1 MVFSRSA
8 SAACASHP
16 KEKLTARAA
25 HASKP
30 VRTRWHL
37 ILGLVLAPVALA
49 PDAAVAQL
57 TNTPISITAQHS
69 GKCLD
74 VYGASVAD
82 GAAVIQ
88 WSCHG
93 GANQKWSLRP
103 YLDAYQVVAS
113 HSGKCLNVQ
122 GASTADGAR
131 AVQLPC
137 VGANNELW
145 YVSPRGSGYEL
156 VARHSAKCL
165 AVNGG
170 LATDG
175 AQVVQWACD
184 GSANQ
189 RWSIPA
195 GVGSAGKWSG
205 VINFPL
211 VPVSAANLPDGKM
224 LVWSAYG
231 RFNFG
236 GDNGR
241 TYTAIFDPATLS
253 ATERLVTET
262 GHDMFCPGI
271 SMLADGGV
279 FVTGGSSSSKTSIYN
294 PASGAWSAAAP
305 MTIARGYQSSATLSN
320 GGVFTVG
327 GSWSGGQGNK
337 DGEVWTSGT
346 GWRRLSGVPDNP
358 ILGPDPRG
366 IYRADNHAW
375 LFGAGN
381 GRVFHAGPSANM
393 NWIDTNGSGSIVSA
407 GSRGDDAYSM
417 NGNAVMVDIG
427 KILKIGGAPAYENA
441 NATNRAYVIDINA
454 GVSVRNVAPMA
465 YARAMHN
472 SVVLPNGQVVIIGG
486 QAYPVPFSDDRSVL
500 APELWDP
507 ASETFTTLA
516 PMQVPRNYHS
526 VALLLP
532 DGRVFSAGGG
542 LCGSCATNHANA
554 QILTPPYLLNADGTP
569 AARPSIVSAPA
580 SAAHGSSVTITT
592 GSPVS
597 SFALVRMGSVTH
609 SVNTDQR
616 RVPLG
621 HISTGPNTYSVAI
634 PSDPGVAIP
643 GYYMLFALDGEV
655 VPSIARIVRL
665 GASPLPGS
673 GTGLTG
679 RYYNDP
685 GTGAHFGTLVLTRR
699 DATVN
704 FNWGSGSPDTGVKID
719 DFSVRW
725 TGQVQAPVTGN
736 YTFSTV
742 SDDGVRLWVNGQL
755 VINNWTDH
763 APTTNTSAAIA
774 LTAGVK
780 YAITMEFYER
790 GGGAT
795 AQLRWAYPGQTQ
807 TVIPKSQ
814 LFP

>member
-1 MVFSRSA
+1 VVHRIRGAF
-8 SAACASHP
+8 AA
-16 KEKLTARAA
+16 AREF
-25 HASKP
+25 HVSGS
-30 VRTRWHL
+30 VRTRWRL
-37 ILGLVLAPVALA
+37 IFGLVMAPIALA
-49 PDAAVAQL
+49 PDGAGAQL
-57 TNTPISITAQHS
+57 TNTPVSITAQHS

-74 VYGASVAD
+74 VYGGSVAD

-88 WSCHG
+88 WTCHG
-93 GANQKWSLRP
+93 GPNQQWSLRP
-103 YLDAYQVVAS
+103 YLDAYQVVAGHS
-113 HSGKCLNVQ
+113 GKCLDVYGGSVADGTAVIQWTCHGGANQQWSLRPYLDAYQVVAGHSGKCLNVE
-122 GASTADGAR
+122 GASTADGA
-131 AVQLPC
+131 
-137 VGANNELW
+137 
-145 YVSPRGSGYEL
+145 
-156 VARHSAKCL
+156 
-165 AVNGG
+165 
-170 LATDG
+170 
-175 AQVVQWACD
+175 QVVQESCN
-184 GSANQ
+184 GSTNQ
-189 RWSIPA
+189 RWIIPT
-195 GVGSAGKWSG
+195 GERSAGEWSG
-205 VINFPL
+205 VINFPI
-211 VPVSAANLPDGKM
+211 VPVSAANLPDGRV
-224 LVWSAYG
+224 LVWSAEDRFSYG
-231 RFNFG
+231 G
-236 GDNGR
+236 GLGR
-241 TYTAIFDPATLS
+241 TYTAIFDPATAT

-271 SMLADGGV
+271 SMLADGSV
-279 FVTGGSSSSKTSIYN
+279 FVTGGNSSSKTSIYN
-294 PASGAWSAAAP
+294 PASGSWSAAALL
-305 MTIARGYQSSATLSN
+305 TIARGYQSSATLSN

-346 GWRRLSGVPDNP
+346 GWRRLWGVPDDP
-358 ILGPDPRG
+358 ILGPDPAG

-381 GRVFHAGPSANM
+381 GSVFHAGPSANM
-393 NWIDTNGSGSIVSA
+393 NWIDTNGNGSIVSA

-417 NGNAVMVDIG
+417 NGNAVMYDIG
-427 KILKIGGAPAYENA
+427 RILKLGGAPAYENA
-441 NATNRAYVIDINA
+441 NATNSAYVIDINA
-454 GVSVRNVAPMA
+454 GVNVRRVAPMA
-465 YARAMHN
+465 YTRAMHN
-472 SVVLPNGQVVIIGG
+472 SVVLPNGQVVVIGG

-507 ASETFTTLA
+507 ATETFTTLA

-554 QILTPPYLLNADGTP
+554 QILTPPYLLNTDGTP

-616 RVPLG
+616 RVPLS

-634 PSDPGVAIP
+634 PSDPGIAIP
-643 GYYMLFALDGEV
+643 GYYMLFALDGEG
-655 VPSIARIVRL
+655 VPSVARIVRV
-665 GASPLPGS
+665 GASPPPGS

-679 RYYNDP
+679 RYYSDP
-685 GTGAHFGTLVLTRR
+685 GSGAYFGTLVLTRT

-704 FNWGSGSPDTGVKID
+704 FDWGSGSPGTGVNSD
-719 DFSVRW
+719 NFSVRW
-725 TGQVQAPVTGN
+725 TGKVQAPVTGN
-736 YTFSTV
+736 YAFRTV

-774 LTAGVK
+774 LAAGVK
-780 YAITMEFYER
+780 YAVTMEFYER
-790 GGGAT
+790 GGGAV
-795 AQLRWAYPGQTQ
+795 AKLLWAYPGQTQ
-807 TVIPKSQ
+807 TVIPKSR

>member
-1 MVFSRSA
+1 MIF
-8 SAACASHP
+8 
-16 KEKLTARAA
+16 
-25 HASKP
+25 
-30 VRTRWHL
+30 
-37 ILGLVLAPVALA
+37 GLVAAALVALA

-57 TNTPISITAQHS
+57 TNTPVSITAQHS

-74 VYGASVAD
+74 VYAASVAD

-88 WSCHG
+88 WTCHG
-93 GANQKWSLRP
+93 GANQQWTLRP
-103 YLDAYQVVAS
+103 YLDAYQIVAS
-113 HSGKCLNVQ
+113 HSGKCLNVEA
-122 GASTADGAR
+122 ASTADGAR
-131 AVQLPC
+131 AIQWTC

-145 YVSPRGSGYEL
+145 YASPGGSGYEL

-175 AQVVQWACD
+175 AQVVQWSCD

-195 GVGSAGKWSG
+195 GAGGAGKWSD

-211 VPVSAANLPDGKM
+211 VPVSAANLPDGRV
-224 LVWSAYG
+224 LVWSAG
-231 RFNFG
+231 DRFSFG
-236 GDNGR
+236 GDLGM
-241 TYTAIFDPATLS
+241 TYTGIFDPATAS
-253 ATERLVTET
+253 VTERLVSET
-262 GHDMFCPGI
+262 GHDMFCPGT
-271 SMLADGGV
+271 SMLSDGSV

-294 PASGAWSAAAP
+294 PASGTWSAATP
-305 MTIARGYQSSATLSN
+305 LIIARGYHSSATLSN
-320 GGVFTVG
+320 GGVFTLG
-327 GSWSGGQGNK
+327 GSWSGGLGNK
-337 DGEVWTSGT
+337 DGEVWTPSA
-346 GWRRLSGVPDNP
+346 GWRRLSGVPDDP
-358 ILGPDPRG
+358 ILGADPEG
-366 IYRADNHAW
+366 IYRTDNHPWFFAV
-375 LFGAGN
+375 GN

-393 NWIDTNGSGSIVSA
+393 NWIDTDGDGSIVSA

-417 NGNAVMVDIG
+417 NGNAVMYDIG
-427 KILKIGGAPAYENA
+427 KILKIGGAPAYQNA
-441 NATNRAYVIDINA
+441 NATSSAYVIDINA
-454 GVSVRNVAPMA
+454 GVSVRKVAPMA

-472 SVVLPNGQVVIIGG
+472 SVVLPNGQVVVIGG
-486 QAYPVPFSDDRSVL
+486 QAYAAPFSDDRSVL

-542 LCGSCATNHANA
+542 LCGSCATNHADA

-580 SAAHGSSVTITT
+580 SAAHGTSVTVTT

-597 SFALVRMGSVTH
+597 SFALVRMGSATH

-616 RVPLG
+616 RVPLS

-634 PSDPGVAIP
+634 PGDPGVAVP
-643 GYYMLFALDGEV
+643 GYYMLFALDGGG
-655 VPSIARIVRL
+655 VPSVARIVRL
-665 GASPLPGS
+665 GASPPPGS

-679 RYYNDP
+679 QYYNDP
-685 GTGAHFGTLVLTRR
+685 GTGAHFGELASTRT
-699 DATVN
+699 DATVD
-704 FNWGSGSPDTGVKID
+704 FDWGFGAPGMGVNAD
-719 DFSVRW
+719 NFSVRW

-755 VINNWTDH
+755 VIDNWTDH

-774 LTAGVK
+774 LAAGVK
-780 YAITMEFYER
+780 YAVTMEFYE
-790 GGGAT
+790 GGWGAV
-795 AQLRWAYPGQTQ
+795 AKLLWAYPGQTQ
-807 TVIPKSQ
+807 TVIPESQ